1 MDSKQQ
7 VVLGIDIGGTNTVF
21 GFVTEEGMIIAD
33 SCMLTHGHEPA
44 DKFFP
49 RLFTEIDKLRASL
62 DKPLELVG
70 IGVGAPNANYY
81 SGRVEQPPNLKWGQ
95 TDVVEILSREYNI
108 PVVIT
113 NDANAAAIGEMKFGA
128 AQGMRDFIVITLGTG
143 LGSGIVINGK
153 MVYGHDGFAGELG
166 HTIVI
171 RDGRDCGCGRNGC
184 LETYASATGI
194 KRTVFELLCERQENS
209 ILRNVNFHDMTAKMI
224 HEAALNGDV
233 IACEAF
239 EITGEILGMGL
250 ADAVAFSSPEAI
262 ILFGGLAKAG
272 DMILEPTKR
281 SFEENLLNIFKGKVK
296 LVLSELQGANTAVLG
311 AAALIWSELE
321 EKKVFALTS

>member
-21 GFVTEEGMIIAD
+21 GYVTDEGGTVCE
-33 SCMLTHGHEPA
+33 SCMLTHGHESA
-44 DKFFP
+44 DIFFP
-49 RLFTEIDKLRASL
+49 RLFTEIDKLRATL
-62 DKPLELVG
+62 DSSIEVVG

-81 SGRVEQPPNLKWGQ
+81 TGKVEQPPNLKWGP
-95 TDVVEILSREYNI
+95 TNVVEILSREYNV

-143 LGSGIVINGK
+143 LGSGVVIGGK

-209 ILRNVNFHDMTAKMI
+209 ILRNVSFHDMTAKMI

-233 IACEAF
+233 IAREAF

-272 DMILEPTKR
+272 VMILEPVKK
-281 SFEENLLNIFKGKVK
+281 SLEENLLNIYKGKVK
-296 LVLSELQGANTAVLG
+296 VVLSELQGTNTAVLG

-321 EKKVFALTS
+321 EKKIFALTS

>member
-21 GFVTEEGMIIAD
+21 GYVNEEGGIVCE
-33 SCMLTHGHEPA
+33 SCMLTHGHESA
-44 DKFFP
+44 DIFFP
-49 RLFTEIDKLRASL
+49 RLFTEVDKLRATL
-62 DKPLELVG
+62 DSSIEVVG

-81 SGRVEQPPNLKWGQ
+81 TGKVEQPPNLKWGQ
-95 TDVVEILSREYNI
+95 TNVVEILSREYNV

-143 LGSGIVINGK
+143 LGSGVVIGGK

-194 KRTVFELLCERQENS
+194 RRTVFELLCERLENS
-209 ILRNVNFHDMTAKMI
+209 ILRNVSFHDMTAKMI

-233 IACEAF
+233 IAREAF
-239 EITGEILGMGL
+239 EITGEILGMAL
-250 ADAVAFSSPEAI
+250 ADAVAFSSPEAF

-272 DMILEPTKR
+272 DMILEPVKK
-281 SFEENLLNIFKGKVK
+281 SLEENLLNIYKGKVK
-296 LVLSELQGANTAVLG
+296 VVLSELQGANSAVLG

-321 EKKVFALTS
+321 EKKIFALTS